1 MDIIAWLVTGAEGAM
16 SPDSLRED
24 IAGLILR
31 VALHDRQA
39 FDRLYDATSA
49 KFFGT
54 CLRVLKNRTEAEA
67 AVQEVFV
74 EIWLKADRFSVTG
87 QSPMSWL
94 IAIARNQAIDR
105 LRARYD
111 ITGGMDDAAMEVRDP
126 SPGPEAHAV
135 AAGERRQLDECL
147 AELEAERADAVRSAY
162 LEGDSYADLAA
173 RHDVPLNTMRTW
185 LRRSLMRLQECLQ
198 R

>member
-1 MDIIAWLVTGAEGAM
+1 M
-16 SPDSLRED
+16 SPDNTRDD
-24 IAGLILR
+24 IAGMILR
-31 VALHDRQA
+31 VALRDRKA
-39 FDRLYDATSA
+39 FDLLYDATSA
-49 KFFGT
+49 KLFGT
-54 CLRVLKNRTEAEA
+54 CLRVLKNRAEAEE

-74 EIWLKADRFSVTG
+74 KIWLKADRFSVTG

-105 LRARYD
+105 LRARRE
-111 ITGGMDDAAMEVRDP
+111 ISGGMDDAAMEVRDP

-135 AAGERRQLDECL
+135 AAGVRRQLNECL
-147 AELEAERADAVRSAY
+147 AELEAARADAVRSAY
-162 LEGDSYADLAA
+162 LDGDSYAVLAA

-185 LRRSLMRLQECLQ
+185 LRRSLMRLKECLQ